1 MSARDTIF
9 SKIEA
14 ATESFADR
22 TTLPDLENARA
33 FRSRFVPDS
42 EAVEALEHCFERAWT
57 SVRGKLVRSEPELI
71 ELLKRMG
78 ARKGYLDSSISAPVL
93 TNAFEVTS
101 HFDRERVDEYDFGIS
116 IATCGIAETGTI
128 ALLDRD
134 TPNRLGALAP
144 WIHVAVLEKTK
155 LRARLYDALPDF
167 ANDPSVVLVTGPSKT
182 ADIEGIMI
190 EGVHGPG
197 EQICWLV

>member
-1 MSARDTIF
+1 MTSRERIF

-14 ATESFADR
+14 ATRSLANR
-22 TTLPDLENARA
+22 TELPDSQEAKA
-33 FRSRFVPDS
+33 FRSRYVPKSDS
-42 EAVEALEHCFERAWT
+42 VEVLEERFEEAWT
-57 SVRGKLVRSEPELI
+57 SVRGRLVRSESELI
-71 ELLKRMG
+71 VLLKEMG
-78 ARKGYLDSSISAPVL
+78 VEKGYVDPSIGTEKMGSEFELDS
-93 TNAFEVTS
+93 N
-101 HFDRERVDEYDFGIS
+101 FDRQIVDTYDFGIS
-116 IATCGIAETGTI
+116 RATCGIAETGTI

-144 WIHVAVLEKTK
+144 WVHVAVLERSR
-155 LRARLYDALPDF
+155 LRTRLYDAFEDF
-167 ANDPSVVLVTGPSKT
+167 GNDPSVVLVTGPSKT